1 MTSTRELFDT
11 MIAKSGLS
19 SDVLAAAVDA
29 LQEGEEIVAACSM
42 GMLGAQDALQLA
54 PAISRDLDCADILGV
69 TRRILTRGS
78 GPDHTLIT
86 AQLEACLLACERSY
100 ELCSRHADHH
110 AHCRM
115 CADATRRCADMCRQ
129 VLTAIHA

>member
-11 MIAKSGLS
+11 MIAMSGLS
-19 SDVLAAAVDA
+19 SDVLARAVDT
-29 LQEGEEIVAACSM
+29 LQECEEIVAACSM
-42 GMLGAQDALQLA
+42 GMLGAQDEMQLA

-69 TRRILTRGS
+69 TRRVLTRGS

-86 AQLEACLLACERSY
+86 AQFDACLLACERSH
-100 ELCSRHADHH
+100 ELCSQHAEHH

-115 CADATRRCADMCRQ
+115 CSDATRRCADMCRE
-129 VLTAIHA
+129 VLSSLHS

>member
-11 MIAKSGLS
+11 MTAKSGLG
-19 SDVLAAAVDA
+19 SDVLARAVDT
-29 LQEGEEIVAACSM
+29 LQECEEIVAACSM

-54 PAISRDLDCADILGV
+54 PAISRDLDCADLLGV
-69 TRRILTRGS
+69 TRRVLTRGS

-86 AQLEACLLACERSY
+86 AQVEACLLACERSH
-100 ELCSRHADHH
+100 ELCSQHADHH

-115 CADATRRCADMCRQ
+115 CSDATRRCADMCRE
-129 VLTAIHA
+129 VLTSLHA